1 VAELTN
7 ISLSR
12 GAPSL
17 DIVAVDDLKL
27 AAQRAFEH
35 DPASTFAYGTS
46 AGYPRLLEWLSKK
59 HAVEPDRLLATNGS
73 MQADAFLFEELVE
86 PGDVVVVEAPTYDR
100 TLLSLTKLGAEVFP
114 IPHQAD
120 GLDVC
125 ALQVALRSVHFA
137 LEPAL
142 QPRPLAMQLLEGLFV
157 LELSRRI
164 PKSHEILALV
174 TFLGFYGGVLGLY
187 VHRIR
192 QAISFLPPALMVLL
206 PLCAVGVSQLV
217 LYFDQRD
224 LGWVETSW
232 RELGVPFWLSFAF
245 WQWLA
250 VLFLGLGIGYLL
262 VARAPAEPDTP
273 G

>member
-1 VAELTN
+1 VSVESGSRSIHAD
-7 ISLSR
+7 R
-12 GAPSL
+12 GAIRPTRTGALLCYGAAASI
-17 DIVAVDDLKL
+17 IVLGVYVAFARFPGGFDWTYTVVSKL
-27 AAQRAFEH
+27 A
-35 DPASTFAYGTS
+35 STRQNPDGARWL
-46 AGYPRLLEWLSKK
+46 AG
-59 HAVEPDRLLATNGS
+59 ALLAAVALLWPVT
-73 MQADAFLFEELVE
+73 
-86 PGDVVVVEAPTYDR
+86 TYFGR
-100 TLLSLTKLGAEVFP
+100 TLGGSGRLGRIAIVVLRG
-114 IPHQAD
+114 
-120 GLDVC
+120 GLIGG
-125 ALQVALRSVHFA
+125 ALLGI
-137 LEPAL
+137 
-142 QPRPLAMQLLEGLFV
+142 EGLFV

-187 VHRIR
+187 VHHIR